1 MAGTVSTVCGRP
13 PGKGKIIGGQDA
25 PDNRWPWQASLLYR
39 GQHICGATLIDAF
52 WVVSAAHCF
61 QK

>member
-1 MAGTVSTVCGRP
+1 MCGKPVVDAR
-13 PGKGKIIGGQDA
+13 IFGGRDA
-25 PDNRWPWQASLLYR
+25 PDQRWPWQASLQYQGR
-39 GQHICGATLIDAF
+39 HICGAALIDAL